1 MSSSYVEGEQM
12 AFATFGHNRDGKKGK
27 KQVVYGLM
35 TDSEGRPV
43 SVEVFQGNTKDTET
57 LGTQITK
64 IQDTFGLKR
73 VILVRDRGILQQKQI
88 TEEVL
93 PVGLDWITGMQK
105 KEIRAVIDHEE
116 SKKKGYY
123 YDCCG

>member
-1 MSSSYVEGEQM
+1 M